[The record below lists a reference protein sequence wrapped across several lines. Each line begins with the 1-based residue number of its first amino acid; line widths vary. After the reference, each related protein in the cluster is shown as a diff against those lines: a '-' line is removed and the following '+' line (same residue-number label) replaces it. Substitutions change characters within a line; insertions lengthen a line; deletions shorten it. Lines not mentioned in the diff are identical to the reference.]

1 MCQPDMLEA
10 FSCFSSVSVA
20 PVAFIKPTDSGD
32 CSIRRY
38 SEAQI
43 KWPVA
48 NAMAKLSS
56 PRELNFVFFYFHL
69 FLPFFTAYFAA
80 VGAVAVVAA
89 AVSGIYIL

>member
-56 PRELNFVFFYFHL
+56 PRELNFCFFFHL

-80 VGAVAVVAA
+80 VGAVVVVAA